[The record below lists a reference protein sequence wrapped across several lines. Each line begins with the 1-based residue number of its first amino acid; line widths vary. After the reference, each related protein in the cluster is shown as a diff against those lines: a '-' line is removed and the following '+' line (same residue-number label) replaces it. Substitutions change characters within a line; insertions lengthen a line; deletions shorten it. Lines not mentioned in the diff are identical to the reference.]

1 MPLPIYTTYLSG
13 PMKGLSAEEAMQ
25 WRTYVKT
32 QLPEHIKAW
41 DPFRGKEALIKKL
54 NGSGKKLGDAQYGD
68 TAITKPK
75 GITARDRRDSMTCDC
90 LFVNVLGAK
99 TVSIGTVMEV
109 AWADAARIPI
119 VIVMEEG
126 NPHWHALFNEVASYI
141 VNDLD
146 EGITLIKALL
156 TPQ

>member
-1 MPLPIYTTYLSG
+1 MPLPIYTVYLSG
-13 PMKGLSAEEAMQ
+13 PMKGLTPEEAMA

-32 QLPEHIKAW
+32 QLPDHIKAW
-41 DPFRGKEALIKKL
+41 DPFRGKELLVKKL
-54 NGSGKKLGDAQYGD
+54 NGEGKKLGDEYRD
-68 TAITKPK
+68 SPITMAK

-99 TVSIGTVMEV
+99 AISIGTVMEV
-109 AWADAARIPI
+109 AWSDAARSPI
-119 VIVMEEG
+119 VIVMEKG

-141 VNDLD
+141 VSDLD
-146 EGITLIKALL
+146 EGIALVKALL